1 MLHRKSKCLWI
12 ATKGPGSDDLPCG
25 MSQSKSDPAFIQP
38 TPASVSQRIRRL
50 RKSRGLT
57 LHDIERLSHGRI
69 KAVVMGSYERGSR
82 AISLSRTIEIAN
94 LFEIPVTELISQS
107 ADEPHGQRTSLVFD
121 LRRIAAIL
129 SIDSPTETQHIS
141 RYLKA
146 LAMRRRDWNGEVLT
160 IRKSDFEQLSLLLNA
175 SEDDLFQRLTD
186 CKVLLRGPS
195 HP

>member
-1 MLHRKSKCLWI
+1 M
-12 ATKGPGSDDLPCG
+12 
-25 MSQSKSDPAFIQP
+25 
-38 TPASVSQRIRRL
+38 
-50 RKSRGLT
+50 
-57 LHDIERLSHGRI
+57 
-69 KAVVMGSYERGSR
+69 VMGSYERGSR